1 MSRAQWRAN
10 SETPASIGGEE
21 RIAEGAPAEASGKV
35 QAGMAETGVRNWFE
49 SVGETGVAETGHDS
63 GEGWA
68 AQQLRPLQGQ
78 QAATEFAAP
87 AAGAGAGT
95 NSVSTSNRLQTMAS
109 AVFMIR
115 ILPGLP

>member
-1 MSRAQWRAN
+1 MSRTQWRAN
-10 SETPASIGGEE
+10 SEAPASIGGEE
-21 RIAEGAPAEASGKV
+21 RIAEGATAEASGKV
-35 QAGMAETGVRNWFE
+35 HAGVAETGVRNWFD
-49 SVGETGVAETGHDS
+49 SVGKPGVAETGRDS